1 MNRTYPAI
9 MKEEESGMVAVSFP
23 DLAGVYTCGN
33 DLDDAMVNASEAAGL
48 FLISALVDGE
58 KIPEAS
64 KIEDVKLEEGEIAT
78 YVVADMN
85 DTENM
90 KNKTLTIPAW
100 LDTVA
105 QKRKINFSGTLRE
118 ALIQK
123 LT

>member
-9 MKEEESGMVAVSFP
+9 MKEEETGMVAVSFP
-23 DLAGVYTCGN
+23 DLEGVYTCGN
-33 DLDDAMVNASEAAGL
+33 NLDDAMVNASEAAGL

-58 KIPEAS
+58 EIPEPS
-64 KIEDVKLEEGEIAT
+64 KIENIQLEEGEIAT

-90 KNKTLTIPAW
+90 KNKTLTLPAW
-100 LDTVA
+100 LDAVA
-105 QKRKINFSGTLRE
+105 QRRKINFSGVLRE

>member
-9 MKEEESGMVAVSFP
+9 MKEEETGMVAVSFP
-23 DLAGVYTCGN
+23 DLEGVYTCGN
-33 DLDDAMVNASEAAGL
+33 NLDDAMVNASEAAGL

-58 KIPEAS
+58 EIPEPS
-64 KIEDVKLEEGEIAT
+64 KIENIQLEEGEVAT
-78 YVVADMN
+78 YIVADMN

-90 KNKTLTIPAW
+90 KNKTLTLPAW
-100 LDTVA
+100 LDVVA
-105 QKRKINFSGTLRE
+105 QRRKINFSGVLRE